1 MKKDILYYVLDPMC
15 SWCWGFSKTWSAI
28 KSSLSDEISI
38 QYVMGGLAPDS
49 NEPMTDEM
57 RDYIQTMWRKIE
69 RSVPGTKFNYDF
81 WTNCSPRRSTYL
93 ACRAVIAIRKQNPS
107 LEEQMINSIQHT
119 YYIEAKNPS
128 DDSTLIDLASKLD
141 IDIEQFKKT
150 LNNNETQSLLFEDI
164 SITKQLGTQGFPSLF
179 YKDSREIRPL
189 QIDYNNPRIILD
201 QISY

>member
-1 MKKDILYYVLDPMC
+1 MC

-150 LNNNETQSLLFEDI
+150 LNNNETQSLLLEDI
-164 SITKQLGTQGFPSLF
+164 SIAKQIGAQGFPSLF
-179 YKDSREIRPL
+179 YKDSKAIRPL

>member
-1 MKKDILYYVLDPMC
+1 MC

-107 LEEQMINSIQHT
+107 LEERMINLIQQA
-119 YYIEAKNPS
+119 YYIDAKNPS
-128 DDSTLIDLASKLD
+128 DDSTLIGLASKLD

-150 LNNNETQSLLFEDI
+150 LNDNETQSLLLKDI
-164 SITKQLGTQGFPSLF
+164 SIAKQLGAQGFPSLL
-179 YKDSREIRPL
+179 YKDSKEIRPL
-189 QIDYNNPRIILD
+189 QIDYNNPRIILE

>member
-1 MKKDILYYVLDPMC
+1 MC

-28 KSSLSDEISI
+28 KASLSDEIKI
-38 QYVMGGLAPDS
+38 HYVMGGLAPDS

-57 RDYIQTMWRKIE
+57 REYIQMNWRKIE
-69 RSVPGTKFNYDF
+69 HSIPGTKFNFDF
-81 WTNCSPRRSTYL
+81 WSNCSPRRSTFP

-107 LEEQMINSIQHT
+107 LEERMINLIQHA
-119 YYIEAKNPS
+119 YYIDAKNPS
-128 DDSTLIDLASKLD
+128 DDSTLIGLASKLD

-150 LNNNETQSLLFEDI
+150 LNDNETQSLLLKDI
-164 SITKQLGTQGFPSLF
+164 SIAKQLGAQGFPSLL
-179 YKDSREIRPL
+179 YKDSKEIRPL

>member
-1 MKKDILYYVLDPMC
+1 MC

-107 LEEQMINSIQHT
+107 LEERMINLIQHA
-119 YYIEAKNPS
+119 YYIDAKNPS

-141 IDIEQFKKT
+141 IDLEQFKRI
-150 LNNNETQSLLFEDI
+150 LNNNKTQSLLLEDI
-164 SITKQLGTQGFPSLF
+164 SIAKQLDAQGLPSLF
-179 YKDSREIRPL
+179 YKDSNEIKPL
-189 QIDYNNPRIILD
+189 EIDYNNPRIILD
-201 QISY
+201 QIKC

>member
-1 MKKDILYYVLDPMC
+1 MC
-15 SWCWGFSKTWSAI
+15 SWCWGFSKTWSGI

-57 RDYIQTMWRKIE
+57 REFIQMNWRKIE
-69 RSVPGTKFNYDF
+69 RSIPGTKFNYDF
-81 WTNCSPRRSTYL
+81 WSNCSPRRSTYP

-107 LEEQMINSIQHT
+107 LEEQMINSIQHA
-119 YYIEAKNPS
+119 YYIDAKNPS
-128 DDSTLIDLASKLD
+128 DDSTLIGLASKLD

-150 LNNNETQSLLFEDI
+150 LNDNETQSLLLKDI
-164 SITKQLGTQGFPSLF
+164 SIAKQLDAQGFPSLF
-179 YKDSREIRPL
+179 YKDSKDIRPL

-201 QISY
+201 QINY

>member
-1 MKKDILYYVLDPMC
+1 MC

-28 KSSLSDEISI
+28 KASLSDEIKI

-57 RDYIQTMWRKIE
+57 REYIQMNWRKIE
-69 RSVPGTKFNYDF
+69 HSIPGTKFNFDF
-81 WTNCSPRRSTYL
+81 WSNCSPRRSTYP

-107 LEEQMINSIQHT
+107 LEEQMINLIQHA
-119 YYIEAKNPS
+119 YYMDAKNPS
-128 DDSTLIDLASKLD
+128 DDSTLLDLASKLD

-150 LNNNETQSLLFEDI
+150 LNDNETQSLLLKDI
-164 SITKQLGTQGFPSLF
+164 SIAKQLGAQGFPSLL
-179 YKDSREIRPL
+179 YKDSKEIRPL

>member
-1 MKKDILYYVLDPMC
+1 MC

-81 WTNCSPRRSTYL
+81 WTNCSPRRSTYP

-107 LEEQMINSIQHT
+107 LEEQMINSIQHA
-119 YYIEAKNPS
+119 YYIDAKNPS

-141 IDIEQFKKT
+141 IDLEQFKRI
-150 LNNNETQSLLFEDI
+150 LNNNKTQSLLLEDI
-164 SITKQLGTQGFPSLF
+164 SIAKQLDAQGLPSLF
-179 YKDSREIRPL
+179 YKDSNEIKPL
-189 QIDYNNPRIILD
+189 EIDYNNPRIILD
-201 QISY
+201 QIKC

>member
-1 MKKDILYYVLDPMC
+1 MC

-150 LNNNETQSLLFEDI
+150 LNNNETQSLLLEDI
-164 SITKQLGTQGFPSLF
+164 SIAKQLGAQGFPSLF
-179 YKDSREIRPL
+179 YKDFKEIRPL

>member
-1 MKKDILYYVLDPMC
+1 MKKDTLYYVLDPMC

-49 NEPMTDEM
+49 YEPMTDEM
-57 RDYIQTMWRKIE
+57 REYIQTMWRKIE
-69 RSVPGTKFNYDF
+69 RSVPGTKFNYAF
-81 WTNCSPRRSTYL
+81 WTNCSPRRSTYP

-107 LEEQMINSIQHT
+107 LEEQMINSIQHA
-119 YYIEAKNPS
+119 YYIDAKNPS

-150 LNNNETQSLLFEDI
+150 LNNNETQSLLLEDI
-164 SITKQLGTQGFPSLF
+164 SIAKQLGAQGFPSLF
-179 YKDSREIRPL
+179 YKDSKEIRPL

>member
-1 MKKDILYYVLDPMC
+1 MKKDTLYYVLDPMC

-38 QYVMGGLAPDS
+38 QYVMGGLASDS
-49 NEPMTDEM
+49 NEPMTEEM
-57 RDYIQTMWRKIE
+57 REYIQTMWRKIE
-69 RSVPGTKFNYDF
+69 RSIPGTKFNYDF
-81 WTNCSPRRSTYL
+81 WSNCSPRRSTYP

-107 LEEQMINSIQHT
+107 LEERMINSIQQA
-119 YYIEAKNPS
+119 YYIDAKNPS
-128 DDSTLIDLASKLD
+128 DDSTLIGLASKLD

-150 LNNNETQSLLFEDI
+150 LNNNETQSVLLKDI
-164 SITKQLGTQGFPSLF
+164 SIAKHLGAQGFPSLF
-179 YKDSREIRPL
+179 YKDSKEIRPL

>member
-1 MKKDILYYVLDPMC
+1 MC

-28 KSSLSDEISI
+28 QSSLSDEISI

-81 WTNCSPRRSTYL
+81 WTNCSPRRSTYP

-107 LEEQMINSIQHT
+107 LEEQMINSIQHA
-119 YYIEAKNPS
+119 YYIDAKNPS
-128 DDSTLIDLASKLD
+128 DDSTLIDLALKLD

-150 LNNNETQSLLFEDI
+150 LNNNETQSLLLEDI
-164 SITKQLGTQGFPSLF
+164 SIAKQLGAHGFPSLF
-179 YKDSREIRPL
+179 YKDSKEIRPL

>member
-1 MKKDILYYVLDPMC
+1 MC

-28 KSSLSDEISI
+28 KSSLSDEIKI
-38 QYVMGGLAPDS
+38 HYVMGGLAPDS

-57 RDYIQTMWRKIE
+57 REYIQMNWRKIE
-69 RSVPGTKFNYDF
+69 HSIPGTKFNYDF
-81 WTNCSPRRSTYL
+81 WSNCSPRRSTYP

-107 LEEQMINSIQHT
+107 LEEQMINLIQHA
-119 YYIEAKNPS
+119 YYIDAKNPS
-128 DDSTLIDLASKLD
+128 DDSTLIGLASKLD

-150 LNNNETQSLLFEDI
+150 LNDNETQSLLLKDI
-164 SITKQLGTQGFPSLF
+164 SIAKQLGAKGFPSLL
-179 YKDSREIRPL
+179 YKDSKEIRPL

>member
-1 MKKDILYYVLDPMC
+1 MKKDTLYYVLDPMC

-28 KSSLSDEISI
+28 KSSLSDDISI

-81 WTNCSPRRSTYL
+81 WTNCSPRRSTYP

-107 LEEQMINSIQHT
+107 LEEQMINSIQHA
-119 YYIEAKNPS
+119 YYIDAKNPS
-128 DDSTLIDLASKLD
+128 DDSTLIDLALKLD

-150 LNNNETQSLLFEDI
+150 LNNNETQSLLLEDI
-164 SITKQLGTQGFPSLF
+164 SIAKQLGAQGFPSLF
-179 YKDSREIRPL
+179 YKDSKEIRPL

>member
-1 MKKDILYYVLDPMC
+1 MC

-28 KSSLSDEISI
+28 KSSLSDDISI

-81 WTNCSPRRSTYL
+81 WTNCSPRRSTYP

-107 LEEQMINSIQHT
+107 LEEQMINSIQHA
-119 YYIEAKNPS
+119 YYIDAKNPS
-128 DDSTLIDLASKLD
+128 DDSTLIGLASKLD

-150 LNNNETQSLLFEDI
+150 LNDNETQSLLLKDI
-164 SITKQLGTQGFPSLF
+164 SIAKQLGAQGFPSLF
-179 YKDSREIRPL
+179 YKDSKEIRPL

>member
-1 MKKDILYYVLDPMC
+1 MC

-28 KSSLSDEISI
+28 KSSLSDDISI

-57 RDYIQTMWRKIE
+57 REYIQMNWRKIE

-81 WTNCSPRRSTYL
+81 WTNCSPKRSTYP

-107 LEEQMINSIQHT
+107 LEDQMINSIQHA
-119 YYIEAKNPS
+119 YYIDAKNPS
-128 DDSTLIDLASKLD
+128 DDSTLIGLASKLD

-150 LNNNETQSLLFEDI
+150 LNDNETQSLLLKDI
-164 SITKQLGTQGFPSLF
+164 SIAKQLDAQGFPSLF
-179 YKDSREIRPL
+179 YKDSKDIRPL

>member
-1 MKKDILYYVLDPMC
+1 MKKDTLYYVLDPMC

-49 NEPMTDEM
+49 YEPMTDEM
-57 RDYIQTMWRKIE
+57 REYIQTMWRKIE
-69 RSVPGTKFNYDF
+69 RSIPGTKFNYDF
-81 WTNCSPRRSTYL
+81 WSNCSPRRSTYP

-107 LEEQMINSIQHT
+107 LEEQMINSIQHA
-119 YYIEAKNPS
+119 YYIDAKNPS

-150 LNNNETQSLLFEDI
+150 LNNNETQSLLLGDI
-164 SITKQLGTQGFPSLF
+164 SIAKQLGAQGFPSLF
-179 YKDSREIRPL
+179 YKDSKEIRPL

>member
-1 MKKDILYYVLDPMC
+1 MC
-15 SWCWGFSKTWSAI
+15 SWCWGFSKTWSGI

-38 QYVMGGLAPDS
+38 QHVMGGLAPD
-49 NEPMTDEM
+49 NTEPMTDEM
-57 RDYIQTMWRKIE
+57 REYIQMNWRKIE
-69 RSVPGTKFNYDF
+69 RSIPGTKFNYDF
-81 WTNCSPRRSTYL
+81 WSNCSPRRSTYP

-107 LEEQMINSIQHT
+107 LEEQMINSIQHA
-119 YYIEAKNPS
+119 YYMDAKNPS

-150 LNNNETQSLLFEDI
+150 LNDNETQSLLLKDI
-164 SITKQLGTQGFPSLF
+164 SIAKQLGAQGFPSLF
-179 YKDSREIRPL
+179 YKDSKEIRPL

>member
-1 MKKDILYYVLDPMC
+1 MC

-28 KSSLSDEISI
+28 KSSLSDDISI

-69 RSVPGTKFNYDF
+69 RSVPGTKFNYAF
-81 WTNCSPRRSTYL
+81 WTNCSPRRSTYP

-107 LEEQMINSIQHT
+107 LEEQMINSIQHA
-119 YYIEAKNPS
+119 YYIDAKNPS
-128 DDSTLIDLASKLD
+128 DDSTLIDLALKLD

-150 LNNNETQSLLFEDI
+150 LNNNETQSLLLEDI
-164 SITKQLGTQGFPSLF
+164 SIAKQLGVHGFPSLF
-179 YKDSREIRPL
+179 YKDSKEIRPL

>member
-1 MKKDILYYVLDPMC
+1 MC

-107 LEEQMINSIQHT
+107 LEEQMINSIQHA
-119 YYIEAKNPS
+119 YYIDAKNPS

-141 IDIEQFKKT
+141 IDIEQFKKN
-150 LNNNETQSLLFEDI
+150 LNNNETQSLLLEDI
-164 SITKQLGTQGFPSLF
+164 SIAKQLGAQGFPSLF
-179 YKDSREIRPL
+179 YKDSKEIRPL

>member
-1 MKKDILYYVLDPMC
+1 MKNTLYYVLDPMC

-38 QYVMGGLAPDS
+38 QHVMGGLAPDS

-57 RDYIQTMWRKIE
+57 REYIQMNWRKIE
-69 RSVPGTKFNYDF
+69 HSIPGTKFNFDF
-81 WTNCSPRRSTYL
+81 WSNCSPRRSTYP

-107 LEEQMINSIQHT
+107 LEEQMINLIQHA
-119 YYIEAKNPS
+119 YYMDAKNPS
-128 DDSTLIDLASKLD
+128 DDSTLIGLASKLD
-141 IDIEQFKKT
+141 IDIEQFKKN
-150 LNNNETQSLLFEDI
+150 LNDNETQSLLLKDI
-164 SITKQLGTQGFPSLF
+164 SIAKQLGAQGFPSLF
-179 YKDSREIRPL
+179 YKDSKEIRPL

>member
-1 MKKDILYYVLDPMC
+1 MC

-28 KSSLSDEISI
+28 KSSLSDEIKI
-38 QYVMGGLAPDS
+38 QHVMGGLAPDS

-57 RDYIQTMWRKIE
+57 REYIQMNWRKIE
-69 RSVPGTKFNYDF
+69 RSIPGTKFNYDF
-81 WTNCSPRRSTYL
+81 WSNCSPRRSTYP

-107 LEEQMINSIQHT
+107 LEEQMINSIQHA
-119 YYIEAKNPS
+119 YYIDAKNPS
-128 DDSTLIDLASKLD
+128 DDSTLIGLASKLD

-150 LNNNETQSLLFEDI
+150 LNDNETQSLLLKDI
-164 SITKQLGTQGFPSLF
+164 SIAKQLGAQGFPSLF
-179 YKDSREIRPL
+179 YKDSKDIRPL

>member
-1 MKKDILYYVLDPMC
+1 
-15 SWCWGFSKTWSAI
+15 
-28 KSSLSDEISI
+28 
-38 QYVMGGLAPDS
+38 MGGLAPDS

-57 RDYIQTMWRKIE
+57 REYIQMNWRKIE
-69 RSVPGTKFNYDF
+69 HSIPGTKFNFDF
-81 WTNCSPRRSTYL
+81 WSNCSPRRSTYP

-107 LEEQMINSIQHT
+107 LEEQMINSIQHA
-119 YYIEAKNPS
+119 YYMDAKNPS

-150 LNNNETQSLLFEDI
+150 LNDNETQSLLLKDI
-164 SITKQLGTQGFPSLF
+164 SIAKQLGAQGFPSLL
-179 YKDSREIRPL
+179 YKDSKEIRPL

>member
-1 MKKDILYYVLDPMC
+1 MC
-15 SWCWGFSKTWSAI
+15 SWCWGFSKTWSVI
-28 KSSLSDEISI
+28 KSSLSDEIKI
-38 QYVMGGLAPDS
+38 HYVMGGLAPDS

-107 LEEQMINSIQHT
+107 LEERMINLIQHA
-119 YYIEAKNPS
+119 YYIDAKNPS
-128 DDSTLIDLASKLD
+128 DDSTLIGLASKLD

-150 LNNNETQSLLFEDI
+150 LNDNLTRSLLLKDI
-164 SITKQLGTQGFPSLF
+164 SIAKQLDAQGFPSLF
-179 YKDSREIRPL
+179 YKDSKEIRPL

>member
-1 MKKDILYYVLDPMC
+1 MC

-107 LEEQMINSIQHT
+107 LEEQMINSIQHA
-119 YYIEAKNPS
+119 YYIDAKNPS
-128 DDSTLIDLASKLD
+128 DDSTLIGLASKLD

-150 LNNNETQSLLFEDI
+150 LNDNETQSLLLKDI
-164 SITKQLGTQGFPSLF
+164 SIAKQLDAQGFPSLF
-179 YKDSREIRPL
+179 YKDSKDIRPL

>member
-1 MKKDILYYVLDPMC
+1 MKNKLIYVLDPMC
-15 SWCWGFSKTWSAI
+15 SWCWGFYKTWSSL
-28 KSSLSDEISI
+28 KSSLCEEISI

-49 NEPMTDEM
+49 NEPMTNEM
-57 RDYIQTMWRKIE
+57 REYIQMNWRKIE
-69 RSVPGTKFNYDF
+69 HSIPGTKFNYDF
-81 WTNCSPRRSTYL
+81 WSNCSPRRSTYP

-107 LEEQMINSIQHT
+107 LEEQMINLIQHA
-119 YYIEAKNPS
+119 YYMDAKNPS

-150 LNNNETQSLLFEDI
+150 LNDNETQSLLLKDI
-164 SITKQLGTQGFPSLF
+164 SIAKQLGAQGFPSLL
-179 YKDSREIRPL
+179 YKDSKEIRPL

>member
-1 MKKDILYYVLDPMC
+1 MC

-28 KSSLSDEISI
+28 KSSLSDEIKI
-38 QYVMGGLAPDS
+38 HYVMGGLAPDS

-57 RDYIQTMWRKIE
+57 REYIQMNWRKIE
-69 RSVPGTKFNYDF
+69 HSIPGTKFNYDF
-81 WTNCSPRRSTYL
+81 WSNCSPRRSTYP

-107 LEEQMINSIQHT
+107 LEEQMINLIQHA
-119 YYIEAKNPS
+119 YYIDAKNPS
-128 DDSTLIDLASKLD
+128 DDSTLIGLASKLD

-150 LNNNETQSLLFEDI
+150 LSDNETQSLLLKDI
-164 SITKQLGTQGFPSLF
+164 SIAKQLGAQGFPSLL
-179 YKDSREIRPL
+179 YKDSKEIRPL

>member
-1 MKKDILYYVLDPMC
+1 MKNTLYYVLDPMC

-150 LNNNETQSLLFEDI
+150 LNNNETQSLLLEDI
-164 SITKQLGTQGFPSLF
+164 SIAKQLGAQGFPSLF
-179 YKDSREIRPL
+179 YKDSKEIRPL

>member
-1 MKKDILYYVLDPMC
+1 
-15 SWCWGFSKTWSAI
+15 
-28 KSSLSDEISI
+28 
-38 QYVMGGLAPDS
+38 MGGLAPDS

-107 LEEQMINSIQHT
+107 LEEQMINLIQHA
-119 YYIEAKNPS
+119 YYMDAKNPS

-150 LNNNETQSLLFEDI
+150 LNDNETQSLLLKDI
-164 SITKQLGTQGFPSLF
+164 SIAKQLGAQGFPSLL
-179 YKDSREIRPL
+179 YKDSKEIRPL